1 MKRQDQ
7 LGKFDNC
14 SGIAARYPTMHK
26 RVTAF
31 ARSMW
36 ESKSCIL
43 KQIKYAKLANTENV
57 KSRVCLRNER
67 CRDMLQEKRRAQKNL
82 IAARWQREEKAKNT
96 VNSAIAFFHTQKIQL
111 YNSVVENLIAFST
124 STQFRSRKYTHKQA
138 KKPFLG
144 AFSGLFSRFCA
155 ATTELCRI
163 FVKSF
168 QHFLITSRKFS
179 TLLNSFLTPCGKV
192 YFVKNSVF
200 LKWRTHIR
208 IALDRTHTHNARLR
222 TCAHSRMYA

>member
-1 MKRQDQ
+1 MKRQEQ

-26 RVTAF
+26 RVTVF
-31 ARSMW
+31 ERSMW
-36 ESKSCIL
+36 ESKSCVL

-67 CRDMLQEKRRAQKNL
+67 CRDMLQEKKESAKKYCGEVATRGES
-82 IAARWQREEKAKNT
+82 EEYRQLRDCIFSHSKM
-96 VNSAIAFFHTQKIQL
+96 QL
-111 YNSVVENLIAFST
+111 YNSVVENSIAFSV
-124 STQFRSRKYTHKQA
+124 STQFRSRKYTQKQA
-138 KKPFLG
+138 EKPFFR

-155 ATTELCRI
+155 AMTELCRI

-168 QHFLITSRKFS
+168 QHFLITFRKFS

-200 LKWRTHIR
+200 L
-208 IALDRTHTHNARLR
+208 
-222 TCAHSRMYA
+222 